1 MKLQSAL
8 KISQISHLPFR
19 KFDGFENPSQ
29 KIDGFGRTHRTHA
42 DGATV
47 VHDSFFHNIQILRNT
62 NATTFI
68 ADKLSHLMFII
79 GTEVDYQLITARLID
94 HVTAA

>member
-1 MKLQSAL
+1 MT
-8 KISQISHLPFR
+8 HFFR
-19 KFDGFENPSQ
+19 
-29 KIDGFGRTHRTHA
+29 
-42 DGATV
+42 
-47 VHDSFFHNIQILRNT
+47 NIQILRNT

-68 ADKLSHLMFII
+68 ADELSHLMFII